1 MKILAI
7 AKEISYRELDIE
19 FVSLSSLFTQNIA
32 IDSYDY
38 IIITGGDG
46 TLRRTIKRLYEYKNI
61 PPIILN
67 PTGSFNVISKLYRTQ
82 SLDKIMDKIRKQ
94 EPIEIKKHP
103 FYKLNSEI
111 FLFSAG
117 NMGNLQHI
125 LLSETLRFG
134 FLQNGLWKYLLS
146 FIALLPLHIT
156 LTPFML
162 LSSQRFFIFTP
173 LRFISKFGSFYGK
186 VDTIEIDLQNSYN
199 MLELDGDIVFIDEQH
214 LKIEKIGALDI
225 VVK

>member
-7 AKEISYRELDIE
+7 AQELTYANLDIKSI
-19 FVSLSSLFTQNIA
+19 SLASLIDENIA

-38 IIITGGDG
+38 IIISGGDG
-46 TLRRTIKRLYEYKNI
+46 TLRRVVKKLYEYKNI
-61 PPIILN
+61 PPVILN
-67 PTGSFNVISKLYRTQ
+67 PTGSFNVISKLYRTE
-82 SLDKIMDKIRKQ
+82 SLNKIIDKLRKQ

-103 FYKLNSEI
+103 FYKLNSEV

-117 NMGNLQHI
+117 NMGDLQHI
-125 LLSETLRFG
+125 LLSETVRFG
-134 FLQNGLWKYLLS
+134 FLQNGIWKYILS
-146 FIALLPLHIT
+146 FMALFPLYIL

-173 LRFISKFGSFYGK
+173 FSFIPKIGSFYGK
-186 VDTIEIDLQNSYN
+186 VDTLEIDLQNSYN
-199 MLELDGDIVFIDEQH
+199 ILELDGDIVFIDEQH